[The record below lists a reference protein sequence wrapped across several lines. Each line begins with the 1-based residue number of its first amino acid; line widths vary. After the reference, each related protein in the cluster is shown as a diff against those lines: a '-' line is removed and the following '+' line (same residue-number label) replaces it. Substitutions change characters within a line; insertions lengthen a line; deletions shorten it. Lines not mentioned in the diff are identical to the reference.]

1 MTRRTHR
8 PAGCR
13 LRVTERYA
21 AGRRPTPGCSVG
33 TSRPLSPRPLQPCS
47 QAALLNTID
56 KLGTNERSDRVESLS
71 GARARVPIRPEP
83 TKIRCNPIA
92 SGDARNPHRCWKTGV
107 DELIAMQKV
116 VGSSPISRW
125 RRTASPCSSDRA
137 TSSMGGGPRRASM
150 AMRESSSSTSP
161 GVAWP
166 SVDGL
171 EHGWPGSVGVVGA
184 ECHLFAGLV
193 LGALHVEFHA
203 DSPVGVAAENHP
215 VTGFV

>member
-1 MTRRTHR
+1 MTKATGLSCTTNL
-8 PAGCR
+8 PLIELAGSGLDLCGGCTLVR
-13 LRVTERYA
+13 LGVPLTF
-21 AGRRPTPGCSVG
+21 TSV
-33 TSRPLSPRPLQPCS
+33 S
-47 QAALLNTID
+47 QKQRDRWLGPNVGPKRL
-56 KLGTNERSDRVESLS
+56 LGT
-71 GARARVPIRPEP
+71 ARV
-83 TKIRCNPIA
+83 
-92 SGDARNPHRCWKTGV
+92 
-107 DELIAMQKV
+107 
-116 VGSSPISRW
+116 
-125 RRTASPCSSDRA
+125 
-137 TSSMGGGPRRASM
+137 
-150 AMRESSSSTSP
+150 P

>member
-1 MTRRTHR
+1 MADALGRRVDGGLIGDVELEDSR
-8 PAGCR
+8 IALDARRGPPPCSR
-13 LRVTERYA
+13 LRDPTSTVKPC
-21 AGRRPTPGCSVG
+21 AGPKR
-33 TSRPLSPRPLQPCS
+33 L
-47 QAALLNTID
+47 
-56 KLGTNERSDRVESLS
+56 LGT
-71 GARARVPIRPEP
+71 ARV
-83 TKIRCNPIA
+83 
-92 SGDARNPHRCWKTGV
+92 
-107 DELIAMQKV
+107 
-116 VGSSPISRW
+116 
-125 RRTASPCSSDRA
+125 
-137 TSSMGGGPRRASM
+137 
-150 AMRESSSSTSP
+150 P

>member
-1 MTRRTHR
+1 M
-8 PAGCR
+8 ALLER
-13 LRVTERYA
+13 LRYSASVAEERHFGRA
-21 AGRRPTPGCSVG
+21 AERLLITQPSPSQQIKRLEAELGVQLLERDSQGLELTSAGETLLARVRPERDRWLGPNVG
-33 TSRPLSPRPLQPCS
+33 PKRL
-47 QAALLNTID
+47 
-56 KLGTNERSDRVESLS
+56 LGT
-71 GARARVPIRPEP
+71 ARV
-83 TKIRCNPIA
+83 
-92 SGDARNPHRCWKTGV
+92 
-107 DELIAMQKV
+107 
-116 VGSSPISRW
+116 
-125 RRTASPCSSDRA
+125 
-137 TSSMGGGPRRASM
+137 
-150 AMRESSSSTSP
+150 P